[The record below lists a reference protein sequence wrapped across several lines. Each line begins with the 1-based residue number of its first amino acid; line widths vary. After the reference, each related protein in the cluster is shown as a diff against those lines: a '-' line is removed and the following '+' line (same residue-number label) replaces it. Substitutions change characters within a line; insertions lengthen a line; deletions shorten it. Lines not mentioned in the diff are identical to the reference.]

1 MPGPRQSGS
10 SGRGY
15 RDDSPANPNRA
26 RKHKKSSRHKHKRD
40 RERDRDR
47 REQVPPVKSLVG
59 YDDISSDEEEYLS
72 PSPPVQFV
80 SETKAPAVHRAVSP
94 ATALKEYRNRQE
106 ERNSPLVHG
115 RSSGRASR
123 QPYIPAEP
131 PKAYRHQSPTNPP
144 RAYRASPEPVRMVE
158 RRRSRSPR
166 HKSPSPARKR
176 RSEKSQRSRR
186 SPSPTP
192 SRRRRSSRSSS
203 RSPSYRKRS
212 RRSRSRSRSPYRSR
226 SRSSSRSFQRRR
238 SRSRSFDFSTAKFK
252 MGLGSE
258 LKKNTKRLAES
269 KVASNPP
276 ASKGSTSRKVLSQ
289 EVQSPATP
297 SPSSQPSTKPYA
309 ASPIKVT
316 IKNEAALSRV
326 KAEESPQRTVVEV
339 PGGSRNQPFQN
350 LLIRKEVKP
359 EAKKEV
365 PPLPSP
371 ASATAKPLPQVTTL
385 PPLPLPPMID
395 EKISSTPPAPVK
407 EEKPRPSIKD
417 LPLPPAAPK
426 SAAVVATSPRPTPV
440 VAHPKVAR
448 EVKPTSRERERIKR
462 RRVEQMASGLNWG
475 KRCVDVFDIVD
486 QVGEGTYGQVYKA
499 KDKQTGELVALK
511 KVRTDNEKEGFP
523 ITAVREIKILRQLN
537 HPSVV
542 NLREIVTDKQDALD
556 FRKDKGAFY
565 LVFEYMD
572 HDLMGL
578 LESGLVSFTEEHI
591 RSFMKQLLD
600 GLSYC
605 HSRNFLHRDIKC
617 SNILLNNK
625 GQIKLADFGLARLYH
640 ADDKSRPYTNKVIT
654 LWYRPPEL
662 LLGEERYGP
671 AVDVWSCGCILGE
684 LFTRKPIFQ
693 ANQEI
698 AQLELISRICGTP
711 APAVWPEV
719 IRLPLFH
726 TIKPKKNYNRK
737 LRDEFA
743 LLPKPALDL
752 LDKMLTLDP
761 EKRISAMDALNC
773 SWLKTVDPSKITPP
787 NLPCGQDCHELWSK
801 RRRRLE
807 KQQAAQS
814 QSSISKRKEMGLGL
828 VSDENVKIP
837 GISGEG
843 ESAPRSGGSKG
854 GRSVPSDGGEPEPQ
868 PQDVAGGSGGGGG
881 LKSSEK
887 QLAGLMSLL
896 QSQPTL
902 DVDKLAEALNVKV
915 DQSTIKL
922 LENLN
927 MQLLIAAAAT
937 SQTKGGGSS
946 SGRQLKRRTLAS
958 TTSALLALSK
968 GNAGTIEEN
977 PGSST
982 ASLDAKSKERPQEIP
997 STLTEYVSNLFGKST
1012 APANSVANSSAGTST
1027 SGSAASSVGHPV
1039 AEGGIDGGPFRPTV
1053 SRGSSYNSPVNK
1065 TYGEYD
1071 YEPHDSYNTRY
1082 QHRGPSTPPLD
1093 PEMGRV
1099 GERGEGEGWKP
1110 PTPLG
1115 PPPDSPEVEQESQQE
1130 ETTLVTPGVKAAL
1143 MQMLKQQGLPE
1154 LGITGRGSN
1163 EVTPTLS
1170 ENPSEPPAGP
1180 LPDSYGNGASV
1191 QPGATSPSY
1200 GGSSSLNSR
1209 LSASNSVPH
1218 PLSEERS
1225 TSEFRGYHQQRTED
1239 RGGGWA
1245 SRTGNGGPR
1254 ASQGSQFGGE
1264 PFPRT
1269 RGGPSFDQSSNWN

>member
-1 MPGPRQSGS
+1 MPGPRQPS
-10 SGRGY
+10 SRGRAF
-15 RDDSPANPNRA
+15 REESPPNSNRA
-26 RKHKKSSRHKHKRD
+26 RKHKKATRHKHKRS
-40 RERDRDR
+40 RERDR
-47 REQVPPVKSLVG
+47 REQAPKVKPLVE
-59 YDDISSDEEEYLS
+59 YDDISSDEEVYLS
-72 PSPPVQFV
+72 PSPPPVQFV
-80 SETKAPAVHRAVSP
+80 SETKPPTKSQRTKSQRAVSP

-106 ERNSPLVHG
+106 ERNSPQIHA
-115 RSSGRASR
+115 RSSSSNRPSR
-123 QPYIPAEP
+123 QPYVPAEA
-131 PKAYRHQSPTNPP
+131 PKAYRRQSPTNPP
-144 RAYRASPEPVRMVE
+144 RAYRGSPDTIRVVE
-158 RRRSRSPR
+158 RKRSRSPR
-166 HKSPSPARKR
+166 RKSPSPARKR
-176 RSEKSQRSRR
+176 RAEKTQRSRR
-186 SPSPTP
+186 SPSPSP

-238 SRSRSFDFSTAKFK
+238 SRSRSFDFSTARFK

-258 LKKNTKRLAES
+258 LKKNTKKLVES
-269 KVASNPP
+269 KTVDPSTGKGIPP
-276 ASKGSTSRKVLSQ
+276 TRKALVQ
-289 EVQSPATP
+289 EAQSPATP
-297 SPSSQPSTKPYA
+297 SPSSLPTTITKPYSG
-309 ASPIKVT
+309 SPIKVT
-316 IKNEAALSRV
+316 IKNEAALNRA
-326 KAEESPQRTVVEV
+326 KAEESPQRTVMEV
-339 PGGSRNQPFQN
+339 PGNRNQPFQN

-359 EAKKEV
+359 EVKKES
-365 PPLPSP
+365 PLPAP
-371 ASATAKPLPQVTTL
+371 VTKPTPQVTTL

-395 EKISSTPPAPVK
+395 EKHSSTPPLPSK
-407 EEKPRPSIKD
+407 EEKYRPSIKD
-417 LPLPPAAPK
+417 LPLPPSAPK
-426 SAAVVATSPRPTPV
+426 SAAVPSPLLAPTVPFT
-440 VAHPKVAR
+440 PS
-448 EVKPTSRERERIKR
+448 KPTSQKRERIKR

-605 HSRNFLHRDIKC
+605 HNRNFLHRDIKC

-711 APAVWPEV
+711 TPAVWPDV
-719 IRLPLFH
+719 IRLPLFN

-761 EKRISAMDALNC
+761 EKRISATDALNC
-773 SWLKTVDPSKITPP
+773 NWLKTVDPGKINSP

-807 KQQAAQS
+807 KQQAAQN
-814 QSSISKRKEMGLGL
+814 QSSASKRKEVGLGL

-837 GISGEG
+837 GISGDG
-843 ESAPRSGGSKG
+843 ESASRSGGSKG
-854 GRSVPSDGGEPEPQ
+854 GRSVPSDGEPEA
-868 PQDVAGGSGGGGG
+868 QDSASGS
-881 LKSSEK
+881 KSSEK
-887 QLAGLMSLL
+887 QLAGLVSLL
-896 QSQPTL
+896 QSQSGL
-902 DVDKLAEALNVKV
+902 DVNKLAEALNVKV
-915 DQSTIKL
+915 DRSTIKL

-927 MQLLIAAAAT
+927 MQLLLAAAAT
-937 SQTKGGGSS
+937 NQSKGG
-946 SGRQLKRRTLAS
+946 S
-958 TTSALLALSK
+958 TSRAKDDNLVSTASALLALSK
-968 GNAGTIEEN
+968 GNAESKGETS
-977 PGSST
+977 GSGA
-982 ASLDAKSKERPQEIP
+982 ASVDPKTKDRPQEIP
-997 STLTEYVSNLFGKST
+997 STLTDYVSSLFGKST
-1012 APANSVANSSAGTST
+1012 APANTVATGSAGTST
-1027 SGSAASSVGHPV
+1027 SGSAASSVGQPV
-1039 AEGGIDGGPFRPTV
+1039 AEGGMDSGPYRPTG
-1053 SRGSSYNSPVNK
+1053 SRGSSYNSPANK
-1065 TYGEYD
+1065 NYGEYD
-1071 YEPHDSYNTRY
+1071 YEPHDSYNAGY
-1082 QHRGPSTPPLD
+1082 QQRGPSTPPLD
-1093 PEMGRV
+1093 AAMGD
-1099 GERGEGEGWKP
+1099 GSRGDGEGWKP

-1115 PPPDSPEVEQESQQE
+1115 PPPDSPEMEQDSQPE

-1143 MQMLKQQGLPE
+1143 MQMLKAQGLPE
-1154 LGITGRGSN
+1154 LGLTNQGSN

-1170 ENPSEPPAGP
+1170 EHPLEPQGTAPVPPDCYGNNTHVDSP
-1180 LPDSYGNGASV
+1180 GYPENSNFNSRLPGNNNVPQDYRGYRQDVHQEGDRGRGWGGGTGNGAPRGN
-1191 QPGATSPSY
+1191 QGGQFGAESF
-1200 GGSSSLNSR
+1200 SR
-1209 LSASNSVPH
+1209 S
-1218 PLSEERS
+1218 
-1225 TSEFRGYHQQRTED
+1225 
-1239 RGGGWA
+1239 RGGAG
-1245 SRTGNGGPR
+1245 
-1254 ASQGSQFGGE
+1254 
-1264 PFPRT
+1264 
-1269 RGGPSFDQSSNWN
+1269 FDQGASWN